1 MSELITKKG
10 FEQLKEDVRNV
21 EEEILDVQR
30 EMGESVKRDNDLR
43 ENSEYMD
50 LRVKAM
56 YSLPAKKEELLNRL
70 KSCIIIEDTAQYQS
84 FDGKKV
90 IVGSKVTYEFDGEEE
105 TLSIVGDREGNIDEG
120 LISCKARFAKA
131 LISKHI
137 GEKFKFNDSTI
148 VVKEIKRIE

>member
-1 MSELITKKG
+1 MSELITKNG
-10 FEQLKEDVRNV
+10 FEQLKEDVRKV
-21 EEEILDVQR
+21 EDEILDVQR

-43 ENSEYMD
+43 ENPEYMD

-56 YSLPAKKEELLNRL
+56 YSLPAKKAELLNRL

-84 FDGKKV
+84 FNGQKV

-120 LISCKARFAKA
+120 LISCEARFAKD
-131 LISKHI
+131 LIGKHI
-137 GEKFKFNDSTI
+137 GEKFEFNGSTI
-148 VVKEIKRIE
+148 VIKKVERI